1 MSCDNNGFEHR
12 SADPDGRTGVRFQ
25 KGEFLIELFLMITS
39 VRLKPVKG
47 GTFSCFSHS
56 TTDSKEEICDSLTVK
71 L

>member
-1 MSCDNNGFEHR
+1 MASSIFSLSTEV
-12 SADPDGRTGVRFQ
+12 PTPKGRTGVRFQ

-39 VRLKPVKG
+39 VRLKVKG

-56 TTDSKEEICDSLTVK
+56 TTDSKEEICGSLTVK